1 MGVSSVM
8 RRRRSK
14 PNYKGQ
20 YTHVFAGVEITEEQA
35 DVVRA
40 YSQQNNNLKDPEV
53 IRAFIEIYGSLIKI
67 VGGQN

>member
-1 MGVSSVM
+1 M

-35 DVVRA
+35 DVVRK

-53 IRAFIEIYGSLIKI
+53 VRAFIEIYDGLTKLLDRHN
-67 VGGQN
+67 QT